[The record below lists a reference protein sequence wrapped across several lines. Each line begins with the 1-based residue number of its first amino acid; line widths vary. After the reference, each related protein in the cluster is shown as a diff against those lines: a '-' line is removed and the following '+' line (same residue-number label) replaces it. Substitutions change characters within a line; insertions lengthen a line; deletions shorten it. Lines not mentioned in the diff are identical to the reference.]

1 MSRTPMPQTYGMA
14 GSLPDLAQEN
24 GKVFPCSKYGSC
36 YWCADS
42 MKASLLFLD
51 NVTFWLLPYWDPSV
65 HLLVQLHIMNMF
77 SAPADGTLLLE
88 LMPQPITVFFP
99 CNLSPSL
106 QSGQSQSC
114 AAHNTVEGEILY
126 TKLVFAMNIQGST
139 K

>member
-1 MSRTPMPQTYGMA
+1 
-14 GSLPDLAQEN
+14 
-24 GKVFPCSKYGSC
+24 
-36 YWCADS
+36 
-42 MKASLLFLD
+42 
-51 NVTFWLLPYWDPSV
+51 
-65 HLLVQLHIMNMF
+65 MNMF